1 MDGRV
6 LAGLVEVVAISM
18 VPVTVCAVLI
28 HRERIRDV
36 SVSVGRR
43 VHLLRP
49 APPPPAG
56 PPLEKLAADLRRL
69 RPEARSPRPG
79 VPMARQKGIVAAYD
93 GVLVATARALGVP
106 TSLEL
111 LPDGIDREAERLRV
125 ENALEASG
133 LSWQLHQ
140 D

>member
-49 APPPPAG
+49 APAPPAG

-93 GVLVATARALGVP
+93 GVLVATARALAVS